1 MCIRDR
7 SWRLLSFETGGFDV
21 ARGPHHQAGE
31 KARQRPEP
39 ERGAVPLATAAEH
52 AGDAE
57 AGEDGAERPHGVDDG
72 ATGGAIVHAMGPLGA
87 ILAGL
92 GITSVLGSGGQWHS
106 AALWFGAL
114 PCFLSGLVMWA
125 ARHVEPTSLK

>member
-1 MCIRDR
+1 MLQAPSQLVPVVALYSLGLFFLTGPYSAMLFFMGESFPTSIR
-7 SWRLLSFETGGFDV
+7 
-21 ARGPHHQAGE
+21 
-31 KARQRPEP
+31 
-39 ERGAVPLATAAEH
+39 
-52 AGDAE
+52 
-57 AGEDGAERPHGVDDG
+57 
-72 ATGGAIVHAMGPLGA
+72 ATGGAIVHAMGPIGA